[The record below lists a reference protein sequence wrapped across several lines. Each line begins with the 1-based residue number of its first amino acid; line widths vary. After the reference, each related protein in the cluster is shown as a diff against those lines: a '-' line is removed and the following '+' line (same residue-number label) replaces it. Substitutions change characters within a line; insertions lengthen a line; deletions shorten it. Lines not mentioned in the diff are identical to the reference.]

1 MSQNRDMSGALFRN
15 NKDGNEARPDY
26 RGDVT
31 IGGTTYRLAAWV
43 KEGRNGKFLSLK
55 VSEDQPRP
63 ERDEKPRSNGAGAKP
78 LDDEIPVA
86 PMRD

>member
-1 MSQNRDMSGALFRN
+1 M
-15 NKDGNEARPDY
+15 
-26 RGDVT
+26 T

-63 ERDEKPRSNGAGAKP
+63 ERDEKPRQQRNANAD
-78 LDDEIPVA
+78 LDDSIPF
-86 PMRD
+86 